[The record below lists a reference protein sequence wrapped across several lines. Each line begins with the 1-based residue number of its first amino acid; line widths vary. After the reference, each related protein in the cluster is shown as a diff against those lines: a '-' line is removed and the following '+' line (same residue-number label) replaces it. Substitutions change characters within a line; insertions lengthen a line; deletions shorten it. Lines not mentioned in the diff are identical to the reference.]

1 MTGDGRIWPLS
12 ARELIAVRQ
21 YLGPAKPG
29 TTAAMRA
36 RTLWHSLYDH
46 ALTAD
51 TSFYRG
57 QTAAGDG
64 GRAERRSPYLH
75 CALSTA

>member
-1 MTGDGRIWPLS
+1 
-12 ARELIAVRQ
+12 
-21 YLGPAKPG
+21 
-29 TTAAMRA
+29 MRA
-36 RTLWHSLYDH
+36 RTLWHSLYDQH
-46 ALTAD
+46 ALTVD

-64 GRAERRSPYLH
+64 GRAGRRSPYLH